1 MPDFRYKRD
10 IKLAGILYL
19 HRISDNRVSGAPLQ
33 NLRIFERLCGRD
45 ALQNVILTTTMWDTV
60 DAETG
65 LRREEEL
72 RSGYWKGMINQGS
85 KTFRYRNTRDSAWD
99 ILDSVIGHRRLAV
112 LLQKELVDMERQ
124 LRETHA
130 GQTLY
135 KTLETL
141 MKEQKQ
147 KLEEIRVQTIRQS
160 DSALLKQLQDEYE
173 TLHEQL
179 QTTIYEMQAL
189 EISVGKRFLRYFTS
203 AYRNRY

>member
-1 MPDFRYKRD
+1 
-10 IKLAGILYL
+10 
-19 HRISDNRVSGAPLQ
+19 
-33 NLRIFERLCGRD
+33 
-45 ALQNVILTTTMWDTV
+45 
-60 DAETG
+60 
-65 LRREEEL
+65 
-72 RSGYWKGMINQGS
+72 
-85 KTFRYRNTRDSAWD
+85 
-99 ILDSVIGHRRLAV
+99 
-112 LLQKELVDMERQ
+112 MERQ